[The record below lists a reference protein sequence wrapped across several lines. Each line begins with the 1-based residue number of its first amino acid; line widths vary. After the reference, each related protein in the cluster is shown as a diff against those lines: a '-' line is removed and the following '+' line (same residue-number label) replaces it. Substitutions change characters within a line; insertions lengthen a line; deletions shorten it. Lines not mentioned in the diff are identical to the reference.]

1 MDKETL
7 ELIERLEQIHE
18 ESLDAIKSTQNSL
31 SICQIILTA
40 ATVINVATVFLTLP
54 DIPDSLKFVVLV
66 TVTISSLVV
75 ICKL

>member
-54 DIPDSLKFVVLV
+54 DILKFVVLV